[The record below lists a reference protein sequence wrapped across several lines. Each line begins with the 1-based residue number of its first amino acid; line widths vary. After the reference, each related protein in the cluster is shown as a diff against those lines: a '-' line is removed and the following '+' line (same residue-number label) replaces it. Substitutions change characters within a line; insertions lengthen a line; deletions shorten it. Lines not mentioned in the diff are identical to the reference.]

1 MTLGDVCEIL
11 DNLRKPISKKNRIS
25 GDFPYYGATGVVDY
39 IDSYIFDE
47 KLVLIGEDGAKWTSG
62 EATAFSAEGKYW
74 VNNHAHVVRPNRDLI
89 MDDWLIL
96 FLNMTDLSE
105 HITGV
110 TVPKLNQKKLRQ
122 ILIPMPPLS
131 VQESILE
138 TVNEALDNFTA
149 CVERIGISVNSIR
162 ELLDSKLQTVFQEES
177 KGWEKIPFEKSILK
191 VHGSPKIKRRDF
203 KEKGQYPIISQEMN
217 YVNGY
222 WDSAD
227 DLLLIGSPVVVF
239 GDHTKT
245 LKYVDFDFVRG
256 ADGLKVLKP
265 IESVHPKFFYHQLRS
280 VKLESL
286 GYARHFRLLKQVDIR
301 VPSMELQIQ
310 IASLFDAL
318 DEQIS
323 DLTNLFELE
332 LESLIELKQSILQEA
347 FNGNL

>member
-1 MTLGDVCEIL
+1 M
-11 DNLRKPISKKNRIS
+11 
-25 GDFPYYGATGVVDY
+25 
-39 IDSYIFDE
+39 
-47 KLVLIGEDGAKWTSG
+47 VL
-62 EATAFSAEGKYW
+62 
-74 VNNHAHVVRPNRDLI
+74 
-89 MDDWLIL
+89 
-96 FLNMTDLSE
+96 
-105 HITGV
+105 
-110 TVPKLNQKKLRQ
+110 
-122 ILIPMPPLS
+122 
-131 VQESILE
+131 
-138 TVNEALDNFTA
+138 
-149 CVERIGISVNSIR
+149 
-162 ELLDSKLQTVFQEES
+162 
-177 KGWEKIPFEKSILK
+177 
-191 VHGSPKIKRRDF
+191 
-203 KEKGQYPIISQEMN
+203 
-217 YVNGY
+217 
-222 WDSAD
+222 
-227 DLLLIGSPVVVF
+227 F